1 MAIHEGCALPHLA
14 EIGNSFTTSAERDT
28 VRGIKEELA
37 YVVEDYE
44 AELSAADTSSDIE
57 KNFELLDS
65 QVIMLRAERCRCLE
79 VLFRLSLASK
89 EGAGIAH
96 LGFDVHLGI

>member
-1 MAIHEGCALPHLA
+1 MAIHEGCALLHLA

-44 AELSAADTSSDIE
+44 AELSAADTSSDI
-57 KNFELLDS
+57 
-65 QVIMLRAERCRCLE
+65 
-79 VLFRLSLASK
+79 
-89 EGAGIAH
+89 
-96 LGFDVHLGI
+96 